1 MGREERIITDY
12 HECGTCH
19 VDALLCCVFS
29 SSSYLFMISH
39 VFFIFFFLVLQEGC
53 GGSVCVC
60 VSQSHIADGESM
72 AQSGKAMRVFIQKW
86 NTSNRF

>member
-1 MGREERIITDY
+1 
-12 HECGTCH
+12 
-19 VDALLCCVFS
+19 
-29 SSSYLFMISH
+29 MISH
-39 VFFIFFFLVLQEGC
+39 VFFLFFVLQEGC

-60 VSQSHIADGESM
+60 VSQSHIADRESM